1 MVENPFVLSMRRF
14 VFGYI
19 HYSRRWNPSSSIV
32 SSTFVPSKYG
42 SLSFYATTSSSSS
55 SSSGISKKNPFTES
69 FYPILE
75 EMSSSANSSTNSTT
89 KGDYRVLQDK
99 HIIHYV
105 QNNNNNNDMTIK
117 DAIER
122 VLPTN
127 AKLSANEL
135 IELGSIWFLPASAPR
150 HPSLGTKPTRCT
162 LQQHSTQI
170 LQSNDYLRIHY
181 NPRRYPPMKQ
191 NDDDDMV
198 HYKDEETLKRFLIVN
213 KPSFLPVHSTVDND
227 VENVVSYISSSGTYD
242 YVSTP
247 QRLDQNTTGLLV
259 VSTQPMFAAYFAQ
272 LLRQKT
278 TEHLLLQSNST
289 DTTKNHDNKKKNR
302 VLKQYTCLVCIF
314 PNSDIYQLSS
324 SSSTNNNTIIQHY
337 LKSSMRAPKV
347 FLKEIPSSSSSSLTN
362 ETYLPC
368 LMKIISSEQY
378 IPITPTLQ
386 QQLWNGGVMPPNCKG
401 VQQITVELLTGRTHQ
416 IRGQMAAMNMP
427 LVGDTMYGGAMER
440 TTTTD
445 DNNDDLPHYVTSPKL
460 ALQCSHLSFVDP
472 DIIFPPPPMDTTN
485 LNKKKLNK
493 RQKKKQSQEP
503 YMKPSTNP
511 SRWNTF
517 TLQHAW
523 WTPIIQSLLTTNIDN
538 NNNNDN
544 DDDVINNTKVQE
556 SHEQKNDNKDDVVRT
571 SKEDERLVQQVKEQ
585 ILRSTS
591 KISSTKNNDGK
602 AIEEFQMPSFVQLS
616 PGVHKYVLVSARL
629 HGKKYWFVKSASPQE
644 CGGPYHANVAESLLS
659 TLQKQD
665 NLFTDVN
672 VQGGGRIDYNDCSN
686 DNTDDKTLSHAHVF
700 GFSYGFGKG
709 DHIRAAQ
716 IIERNSNQTIVAT
729 YDMSD
734 NLY

>member
-1 MVENPFVLSMRRF
+1 MRR
-14 VFGYI
+14 VFGFIIYP
-19 HYSRRWNPSSSIV
+19 RTGRWWKV
-32 SSTFVPSKYG
+32 SSTIVPSNQ
-42 SLSFYATTSSSSS
+42 LYASSSR
-55 SSSGISKKNPFTES
+55 ISKNSLYTEC
-69 FYPILE
+69 FYPILQ
-75 EMSSSANSSTNSTT
+75 EMSFHTSTTNNNSTT
-89 KGDYRVLQDK
+89 NKDYQVLQDK

-105 QNNNNNNDMTIK
+105 QGKNNNRSVTVQ
-117 DAIER
+117 DAIEQ
-122 VLPTN
+122 VLPIN
-127 AKLSANEL
+127 AKLSVKEL
-135 IELGSIWFLPASAPR
+135 LSLGSVWFLSASAPR

-162 LQQHSTQI
+162 LQHSTQI
-170 LQSNDYLRIHY
+170 LQPNDYLRIHY
-181 NPRRYPPMKQ
+181 NPRRYPPSSSMI
-191 NDDDDMV
+191 
-198 HYKDEETLKRFLIVN
+198 HFKDETLGRFLIVN

-227 VENVVSYISSSGTYD
+227 VENVVSYISSSGNNEYD

-278 TEHLLLQSNST
+278 TGHLLQSTST
-289 DTTKNHDNKKKNR
+289 DSNTNNNNNR

-314 PNSDIYQLSS
+314 PNSDTTQIS
-324 SSSTNNNTIIQHY
+324 SSSTHNNNTTIQHY
-337 LKSSMRAPKV
+337 LKSSMRAPKE
-347 FLKEIPSSSSSSLTN
+347 FLKEIPSETN

-378 IPITPTLQ
+378 ISMTPTLQ
-386 QQLWNGGVMPPNCKG
+386 QQLWDGGAMPPNCKG

-427 LVGDTMYGGAMER
+427 LVGDTMYGGAMEHS
-440 TTTTD
+440 TTTD
-445 DNNDDLPHYVTSPKL
+445 DDLPHYMTSPKL

-472 DIIFPPPPMDTTN
+472 DIILPPPPTDTTN
-485 LNKKKLNK
+485 LNKKKLSK

-523 WTPIIQSLLTTNIDN
+523 WTPIIQPLLTKNNDN
-538 NNNNDN
+538 NNNNNRNN
-544 DDDVINNTKVQE
+544 DDDNAIKKTNLQST
-556 SHEQKNDNKDDVVRT
+556 HEQKNDNEDGVVRT
-571 SKEDERLVQQVKEQ
+571 SKEDERLVKKVKEQ
-585 ILRSTS
+585 ILRSSS
-591 KISSTKNNDGK
+591 KISSTNIDTD
-602 AIEEFQMPSFVQLS
+602 ATEEFQMPSLVQLS

-644 CGGPYHANVAESLLS
+644 CGGPYHANVAEALLS
-659 TLQKQD
+659 TLQQYD
-665 NLFTDVN
+665 YSFTDVK

-686 DNTDDKTLSHAHVF
+686 DSTDGKTVSHAHIF

-716 IIERNSNQTIVAT
+716 LIEQNSNQTIVAT